1 MVRFFGGKAQEE
13 VAGVFVSPNEIT
25 CETPSYE
32 KHGAR
37 KSEVKV
43 SIDRQDFTIMS
54 VFYSYFLNSKAEKTL
69 MFGPGVLRENA
80 IKTETMFYI

>member
-1 MVRFFGGKAQEE
+1 MP
-13 VAGVFVSPNEIT
+13 GVYVSPSELT

-54 VFYSYFLNSKAEKTL
+54 
-69 MFGPGVLRENA
+69 
-80 IKTETMFYI
+80 